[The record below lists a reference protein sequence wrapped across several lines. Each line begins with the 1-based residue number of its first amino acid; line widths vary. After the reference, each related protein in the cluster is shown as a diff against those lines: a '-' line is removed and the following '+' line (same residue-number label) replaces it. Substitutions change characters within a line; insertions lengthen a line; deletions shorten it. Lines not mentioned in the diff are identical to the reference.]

1 MLVAAEFFWGCKEGM
16 VLGKGPEGHFWGA
29 CRFYLPGCRMLGCSL
44 CKKSS
49 SCMRLI
55 YSLFHTLVIHQKN
68 LMKKNAA
75 CQIKFRTVLP
85 APLLCLEP
93 SGPGAGG
100 ALPALAIPQS
110 LYQGEKIFFPFLFF
124 PLPWPGAIVHMQ
136 MWGCQLWRRAQLF
149 IAGVLQHLSQLLQT

>member
-1 MLVAAEFFWGCKEGM
+1 MLLKVEFSWGCKEGV

-29 CRFYLPGCRMLGCSL
+29 RHFYLPGCWMLGRPL

-49 SCMRLI
+49 SCIHMI
-55 YSLFHTLVIHQKN
+55 YLLFHILVTHQKGIY
-68 LMKKNAA
+68 LKNAA

-93 SGPGAGG
+93 SGPGGHRLH
-100 ALPALAIPQS
+100 LPFLRACTR
-110 LYQGEKIFFPFLFF
+110 EKKSFFPFLFF

-136 MWGCQLWRRAQLF
+136 MWGCQLWRQAQLF